1 MADDGHRLD
10 AGGTSQLLVIR
21 HGQTEWS
28 ATGRHTGR
36 TDIPLTDRGRREARD
51 AARTLDGWHLAQA
64 YTSPLQRARETAE
77 IVAPVCGLAVD
88 HDLVEW
94 DYGDVEGETTPQT
107 RERIPGWSV
116 WTHEITGGES
126 VDEVGARADRFLGRV
141 AADVPSGNVVVFA
154 HGHLLAILIA
164 RWCGLPAVEGR
175 RFALATATVSLLGWH
190 REDRVIRALNHRVGA
205 VLDPPFRT

>member
-1 MADDGHRLD
+1 MPA
-10 AGGTSQLLVIR
+10 QLLVIR

-28 ATGRHTGR
+28 RSGRHTGR
-36 TDIPLTDRGRREARD
+36 TDIPLTDQGRSEARD
-51 AARTLDGWHLAQA
+51 AARTLSGWSLTRA
-64 YTSPLQRARETAE
+64 YTSPLVRAHETAE
-77 IVAPVCGLAVD
+77 IVSPSCGLEVD

-94 DYGDVEGETTPQT
+94 DYGDHEGETTPAT

-116 WTHEITGGES
+116 WTHEMTGGES
-126 VDEVGARADRFLGRV
+126 VDDVGERADRFLDRFERESPEGTNAV
-141 AADVPSGNVVVFA
+141 AFA
-154 HGHLLAILIA
+154 HGHFLAILIA

-190 REDRVIRALNHRVGA
+190 REDRVIRALNHRAGA